1 MQEHYCF
8 SGFMGKRVHLG
19 VSGSIAAFK
28 ALEILRLLQTADL
41 NVSATLT
48 RSAQKFVTG
57 LSFEA
62 LGASPVYTGMFDK
75 DGDGQ
80 ESPFGHLDPGDLCDA
95 LLVAPASATT
105 MARLA
110 YGLGDDMLSC
120 QALAFPRPRIVV
132 PAMNPR
138 MWNAPATKRN
148 WQMLKELGYI
158 CIEPDSGGVACGEE
172 GKGRFPEYEEIIPVV
187 LRAVSPQDLAGK
199 KVLVTLGPTRERWDA
214 VRFWSNPSSGVMGAC
229 MAMAAWLRGAD
240 VTVVA
245 GPTSLKFHSGIKV
258 MPVQTALEMYEACH
272 DVWPDMDMV
281 CCTAAV
287 ADYRPIPHGDKKF
300 KKAASQEGLTVGF
313 DTNPDILKSLGESR
327 REGQRLIGFAAETSD
342 CRKEA
347 QRKLE
352 KKNLDLIACNRIDKD
367 GSGFGVPTNQVFV
380 LDREGRKEQ
389 WPPLRKTEVAW
400 RLWDHLLLV

>member
-1 MQEHYCF
+1 
-8 SGFMGKRVHLG
+8 MGKRVHLG